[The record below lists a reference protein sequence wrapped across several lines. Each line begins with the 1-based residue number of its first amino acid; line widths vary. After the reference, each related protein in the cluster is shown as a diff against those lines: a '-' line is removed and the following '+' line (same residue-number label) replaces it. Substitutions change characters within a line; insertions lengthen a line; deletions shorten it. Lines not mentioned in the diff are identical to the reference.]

1 MHSDGLLQF
10 LSAQDNNGDN
20 YFHEACRSNSLDHFE
35 RVVKFVEY
43 PIPAILT
50 QRNSSGEQCTHIIA
64 KSQKH
69 YAVEMMKIVMDLG
82 ADINGKEKFSGF
94 TPLHLCVWKKNYEL
108 AEWLCQVPWIDLD
121 ARDHKG
127 HTAWHMAYVNA
138 DFKMIN
144 ILRWSRTEPKFISVK
159 AMLIAQRIST
169 KSVLSTRLKKIT
181 KMESNKLLQ
190 MLSDRSCLG
199 ENYFHEA
206 CEARS
211 LALLERAERW
221 MDKPMPS
228 LLTERNFNG
237 EQCTHI
243 IARNKNDDA
252 WEMMY
257 IVWKLGADINGQE
270 MPTGYTPLQLCVWER
285 NYELAEWMCRRLPD
299 IDLEATNSAGQTAYQ
314 LAVERND
321 PIFKELLKKTRA
333 KDKLPNVRKSARIA
347 KLKRSK

>member
-1 MHSDGLLQF
+1 MSSSELIFPVADSIHLSTYLHRAEIVFFFFEKMHSDGLLQF

-20 YFHEACRSNSLDHFE
+20 YFHEACRGNSLDHFE

-159 AMLIAQRIST
+159 ASKEWSDDANDLIRL
-169 KSVLSTRLKKIT
+169 LSDLKQLPTFFNLKKGVG
-181 KMESNKLLQ
+181 KQ
-190 MLSDRSCLG
+190 
-199 ENYFHEA
+199 
-206 CEARS
+206 
-211 LALLERAERW
+211 
-221 MDKPMPS
+221 
-228 LLTERNFNG
+228 
-237 EQCTHI
+237 
-243 IARNKNDDA
+243 
-252 WEMMY
+252 
-257 IVWKLGADINGQE
+257 V
-270 MPTGYTPLQLCVWER
+270 
-285 NYELAEWMCRRLPD
+285 
-299 IDLEATNSAGQTAYQ
+299 
-314 LAVERND
+314 
-321 PIFKELLKKTRA
+321 
-333 KDKLPNVRKSARIA
+333 
-347 KLKRSK
+347 